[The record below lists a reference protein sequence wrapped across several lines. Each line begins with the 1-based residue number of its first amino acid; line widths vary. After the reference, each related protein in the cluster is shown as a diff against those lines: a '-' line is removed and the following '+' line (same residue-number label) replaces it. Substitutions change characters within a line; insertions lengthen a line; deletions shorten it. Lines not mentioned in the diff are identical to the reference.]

1 MGCHC
6 GSGGSE
12 RKRQQ
17 QAEAAEGEK
26 IAPPLAAAVMIGT
39 DADLGEWQGV
49 AVDAEGRVVKL
60 DLYRNNLAGA
70 LQEQPPS
77 AIQQLSALMRLDLAA
92 NKLTDRRSRAIGNE
106 EELG

>member
-1 MGCHC
+1 
-6 GSGGSE
+6 
-12 RKRQQ
+12 
-17 QAEAAEGEK
+17 
-26 IAPPLAAAVMIGT
+26 MIGT

-49 AVDAEGRVVKL
+49 TVDAEGRVVKL

-70 LQEQPPS
+70 LPPS
-77 AIQQLSALMRLDLAA
+77 EIQQLSALMRLDLAA